1 MQTGGY
7 DDVSMR
13 GYSDDSPY
21 RYNPYNLI
29 QSNKIT
35 MARTGMDLM
44 GVSDTGDVQYMPA
57 YSGDYEFDGDEV
69 MEYPVYQTFDD
80 GLDINEL
87 KRQLDAL
94 KNTKKKF
101 KTKKEENIFN
111 TVLREKQASFNSI
124 KELYRK
130 ANNSNYQNEAEKY
143 IDEANKRLEYFKT
156 ISVENYQEN
165 PSPAGEGLPDFRFID
180 RKPGT
185 QKKSNAVPPANTSN
199 NKGFN
204 VTYDNGVTEPL
215 KEVSPG
221 VYTNPKGST
230 WTKGEDGKFKFEP
243 NPLLTTSR
251 NTSTTNNTPPP
262 NRGSGSG
269 GRKSSGSMTPA
280 SSVSSTSGDPESWT
294 RSWEKFLSGKGLID
308 DSKPSYSVD
317 EIDDLVYDYVKN
329 NPSEF
334 NDNPFLKER
343 NLSETLTDGKFG
355 KIHNSFIPPS
365 ERRLYDMDVKPVSSR
380 KINAPGVAPDVK
392 LDTRFTKEGEG
403 RKIQYS
409 PKIEGITPET
419 KPNPRFKLNTTNRLS
434 SLFNLGRVTDGWAPI
449 SPGYYKDVDI
459 RLPELM
465 QYDPSA
471 GLQTIADT
479 YDPIINNISNDT
491 AGIAAKS
498 SFASKKADAQ
508 QKYVNSIE
516 QQNMGLRNQYNT
528 MMADLYYKVNASRQ
542 ENAANYFKNIQQALA
557 NRALLKDK
565 TKAGLEQSFAAEQ
578 FANTKIDNTVM
589 ENEGVV
595 EVTKPLDSLLGRRI
609 LEVDRE
615 ALNKKYLKVEEDKKT
630 QEELLASVKMLL
642 QQQKDQ
648 KATKL
653 T

>member
-1 MQTGGY
+1 
-7 DDVSMR
+7 
-13 GYSDDSPY
+13 
-21 RYNPYNLI
+21 
-29 QSNKIT
+29 
-35 MARTGMDLM
+35 M

-57 YSGDYEFDGDEV
+57 YSGDYKFDGDEV

-215 KEVSPG
+215 KKVSPG

-243 NPLLTTSR
+243 NPLLTTNR

-269 GRKSSGSMTPA
+269 GRKSS
-280 SSVSSTSGDPESWT
+280 VSRKAGDLGNETDLNLFYKQSGRDKEWVQ
-294 RSWEKFLSGKGLID
+294 SWEKFLSGKGVID
-308 DSKPSYSVD
+308 ADKTYSVD
-317 EIDDLVYDYVKN
+317 EIDDYVYDYVNTHPRDFQNSLYINDKN
-329 NPSEF
+329 F
-334 NDNPFLKER
+334 KEKA
-343 NLSETLTDGKFG
+343 TDGEFG
-355 KIHNSFIPPS
+355 IVHSSLMPPS
-365 ERRLYDMDVKPVSSR
+365 DGGSYDLDLKPVSSR
-380 KINAPGVAPDVK
+380 KINAPGVAPDIK
-392 LDTRFTKEGEG
+392 LDTRFNKGKG
-403 RKIQYS
+403 IQYS
-409 PKIEGITPET
+409 PKIEGITPERP

-542 ENAANYFKNIQQALA
+542 ENAANYFDNIQQALA

-595 EVTKPLDSLLGRRI
+595 EVTKPLDFLLGRRI
-609 LEVDRE
+609 LDVDRE
-615 ALNKKYLKVEEDKKT
+615 GLNKKYLKVEEDKKT